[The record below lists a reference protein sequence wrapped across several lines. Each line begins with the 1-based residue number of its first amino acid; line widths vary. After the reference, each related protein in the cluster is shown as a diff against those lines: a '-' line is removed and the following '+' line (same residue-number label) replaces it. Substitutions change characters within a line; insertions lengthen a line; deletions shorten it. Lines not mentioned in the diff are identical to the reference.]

1 MCELCQG
8 VRRGEGSETGGA
20 YACKEDAQVEVG
32 GAVGVVKGSLV
43 VMQ

>member
-8 VRRGEGSETGGA
+8 VRGGGSEAGGA
-20 YACKEDAQVEVG
+20 YECKEDTQVEVG
-32 GAVGVVKGSLV
+32 GAVGVVKGSLA